1 MFFKRDPLKAKK
13 KEIADCYSKIT
24 SWPFSQIGLEPKKK
38 DLVELIEFSLGTI
51 DDEVLVKTDAYIL
64 AMAAAYNLVEPTIK
78 SGEVLMACLLC
89 VSVMLAVGGKANLSE
104 DEIDATKH
112 IAAKAKERLLEHK
125 DKLDYQL
132 NVNLLINMAL
142 NGLNKEKEVL

>member
-13 KEIADCYSKIT
+13 KEIADCFFEIT
-24 SWPFSQIGLEPKKK
+24 SWPISQIGLEPKKK
-38 DLVELIEFSLGTI
+38 DLVKLIEFSLATI
-51 DDEVLVKTDAYIL
+51 DNELLDKTDAYVL
-64 AMAAAYNLVEPTIK
+64 AMAVAYNIVEAETK
-78 SGEVLMACLLC
+78 SSEFLIVCLLC

-112 IAAKAKERLLEHK
+112 IAAKAKEKLLEHK

-142 NGLNKEKEVL
+142 NGWNKEKEVL